1 MDKFLELTTNALSQ
15 DQPAHATKQLTH
27 PLTNARTAQLDNL
40 VSTKVHANQLHSDVT
55 EMVEFNWPSNNA
67 INAKTAQLDKYLEV
81 MYALSQDQHADA
93 SNS

>member
-1 MDKFLELTTNALSQ
+1 
-15 DQPAHATKQLTH
+15 
-27 PLTNARTAQLDNL
+27 

-67 INAKTAQLDKYLEV
+67 INAKTAQLDNNLEV
-81 MYALSQDQHADA
+81 TNALSQDQHADA